1 MTTLRDLHRRLW
13 RLARRRQRFR
23 WIIAYSGLLVA
34 ALLGLGAMFAIDCL
48 FQVDVGPRSVLV
60 ALLAAEIVW
69 AFIRYTAPFLRTK
82 EGELDVALLVERQEH
97 IDCDL
102 VAALQFES
110 PDAPNWGSIAL
121 EQAVIDDA
129 AARGERLNITEAL
142 PRSELRRRL
151 RLLGVVAAVWLVLA
165 AAKPLYVATFL
176 NRLFLGRQHYPTRTR
191 IEGVEVNHHAFDPV
205 RLGAPPPHQ
214 SFWSILT
221 ARADAGDGR
230 RALKIHYGEAARFQI
245 TCAGD
250 YLPKSGRVV
259 VRAASSGLPAT
270 VELVP
275 APPKN
280 QPAQSE
286 ERAQRL
292 FVGELPRLIEPVDFQ
307 IYLGDAWTESARLE
321 TAQLPVVDVEL
332 EVFPP
337 PYANKVLA
345 DTRMSRHMR
354 QVSVIEGSRVVAHVR
369 SDKVLK
375 DCTMTIDQKELKLRP
390 QPGDPQA
397 GAPPAGGGRVWLF
410 NPQGTPMEAVLQ
422 PVRYAVQVTD
432 VDDQKL
438 DKPIE
443 GLIRVLSD
451 LAPRIAAA
459 TNTPLVVPVAT
470 PTIYYQAIDDHA
482 LGRIWLTYEVMRG
495 GQPGND
501 RPPIAAGEMEIYR
514 YQEGQPFIRNK
525 EDAWTFDVSKV
536 DMGKPS
542 ARLEKG
548 DTIKAVLHAEDYRGG
563 RQPQAASSEPLVFQ
577 VTDEQGILTSML
589 EADKHSAA
597 EMKSM
602 IRRQL
607 GIGETP

>member
-1 MTTLRDLHRRLW
+1 
-13 RLARRRQRFR
+13 
-23 WIIAYSGLLVA
+23 
-34 ALLGLGAMFAIDCL
+34 LGA
-48 FQVDVGPRSVLV
+48 
-60 ALLAAEIVW
+60 
-69 AFIRYTAPFLRTK
+69 
-82 EGELDVALLVERQEH
+82 
-97 IDCDL
+97 
-102 VAALQFES
+102 
-110 PDAPNWGSIAL
+110 
-121 EQAVIDDA
+121 
-129 AARGERLNITEAL
+129 
-142 PRSELRRRL
+142 
-151 RLLGVVAAVWLVLA
+151 VAAVWLVVA
-165 AAKPLYVATFL
+165 AAEPLYVATFL

-191 IEGVEVNHHAFDPV
+191 IEGIEVNHHAFDPV
-205 RLGAPPPHQ
+205 RLGAPPPQQ

-221 ARADAGDGR
+221 ARADAEDGKR
-230 RALKIHYGEAARFQI
+230 GLKIHYGEAARFQI

-259 VRAASSGLPAT
+259 VRAAPSGLPAT

-275 APPKN
+275 ASPKN

-286 ERAQRL
+286 EGSRRL
-292 FVGELPRLIEPVDFQ
+292 FVGELPRLIESVDFQ

-321 TAQLPVVDVEL
+321 TAQLPVVEVEL

-337 PYANKVLA
+337 PYANKALV
-345 DTRMSRHMR
+345 DTRMSRSMR
-354 QVSVIEGSRVVAHVR
+354 QVSVIEGSQVMAHVR
-369 SDKVLK
+369 SDKALK
-375 DCTMTIDQKELKLRP
+375 DCTMTIDQKQMPLRP
-390 QPGDPQA
+390 QPGEELAD
-397 GAPPAGGGRVWLF
+397 GGRAWLLD
-410 NPQGTPMEAVLQ
+410 PQGTPLEAVLQ
-422 PVRYAVQVTD
+422 PVRYAVQITD
-432 VDDQKL
+432 NDDQKL

-443 GLIRVLSD
+443 GLIRVLPD

-459 TNTPLVVPVAT
+459 TNTPLVVPVAM

-482 LGRIWLTYEVMRG
+482 LGRIWLSYEVLRG
-495 GQPGND
+495 DPEGAPPGED
-501 RPPIAAGEMEIYR
+501 RPPIATGEMEIYR
-514 YQEGQPFIRNK
+514 HQEGQPFIRNK

-563 RQPQAASSEPLVFQ
+563 RQPQAASCEPLVFQ